1 MAALQV
7 LLFAAVTA
15 AQGTKYG
22 NNHVTVT
29 PDSQIVE
36 QRAFPAPNVTLY
48 SPAFLPNASFDP
60 GWSKGTKGATS
71 QADLS
76 KFAIVRVQFDKTFLL
91 THQQRSS
98 SKVLLRRIRHGR
110 CQRMP
115 NFSVRR
121 ARHSPTSTWRRTP
134 AALAVKSES
143 GYRVVSTAT
152 NQLVMRLF

>member
-7 LLFAAVTA
+7 LLFAAAAT
-15 AQGTKYG
+15 AQGSKYG

-29 PDSQIVE
+29 PDAQIVE

-76 KFAIVRVQFDKTFLL
+76 MFTIVQAGQEKP
-91 THQQRSS
+91 
-98 SKVLLRRIRHGR
+98 
-110 CQRMP
+110 C
-115 NFSVRR
+115 
-121 ARHSPTSTWRRTP
+121 
-134 AALAVKSES
+134 
-143 GYRVVSTAT
+143 
-152 NQLVMRLF
+152 